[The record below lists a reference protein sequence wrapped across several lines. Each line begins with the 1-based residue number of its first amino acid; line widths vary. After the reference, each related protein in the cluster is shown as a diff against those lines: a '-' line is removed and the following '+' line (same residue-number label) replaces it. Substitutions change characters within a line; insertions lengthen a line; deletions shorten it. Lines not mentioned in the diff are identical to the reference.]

1 MNKRIIGWLIASLII
16 GGFIS
21 LFASSS
27 PDGFEKAGEEIG
39 YIEHATA
46 SKLSSPMPDYTIP
59 GIDSWLSS
67 SLAGLTGVVL
77 TFAIFLLLGKFLAGR
92 NR

>member
-1 MNKRIIGWLIASLII
+1 MNKQVISWLIVSLII

-46 SKLSSPMPDYTIP
+46 SKIASPMPDYTIP

-67 SLAGLTGVVL
+67 SMAGLAGVAL
-77 TFAIFLLLGKFLAGR
+77 TFVLFLLLGKFLAGR
-92 NR
+92 KR